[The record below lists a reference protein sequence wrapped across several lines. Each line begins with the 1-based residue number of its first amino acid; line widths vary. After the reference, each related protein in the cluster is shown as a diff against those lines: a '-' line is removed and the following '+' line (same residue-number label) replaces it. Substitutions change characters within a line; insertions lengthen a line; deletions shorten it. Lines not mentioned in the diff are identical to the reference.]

1 MSNKDNSVHN
11 YFIQPGYIYLPV
23 SQTKISAVLGSSAAV
38 AIYDKSKK
46 TGGMTHFLYPEKLDT
61 DKPRAIYGDVST
73 LTLIKML
80 LAKGSKKKYLEA
92 QLFGGAF
99 NSKYSSEDIGKS
111 NILSAR
117 KILERENIPLA
128 SEDTGGEKGRKII
141 FDTYTNE
148 IVILK
153 VDKLRQSDWY
163 PYS

>member
-80 LAKGSKKKYLEA
+80 LAKGSKK
-92 QLFGGAF
+92 
-99 NSKYSSEDIGKS
+99 
-111 NILSAR
+111 NILKPNFLAGLLTVNTQV
-117 KILERENIPLA
+117 KILEKAISFQPEKYLKGKISHLRLKILA
-128 SEDTGGEKGRKII
+128 AKKEEKL
-141 FDTYTNE
+141 FL
-148 IVILK
+148 ILIQTK
-153 VDKLRQSDWY
+153 S
-163 PYS
+163 